1 MTSHRLLGAIYLA
14 LSLAMIAWDVLMAG
28 RIAKLRKI
36 PRGFQAITGIAGLL
50 IVPALVLA
58 YTSQSLLYGRA
69 IILVAWLWPFTAL
82 LFVVQTIYALTRRLV
97 TPLLG
102 FPLLVYNVIIA
113 AIAVTKFMI
122 MRGYPPTEFGLALNA
137 AQASMLGTFFGD
149 VALWNPIYLQV
160 PIFAPSLPARWGF
173 TRLARVALAGAA
185 IAMTAL
191 VVVEVGGR
199 NGYAAINSYAIHDN
213 DRLQEHPEGD
223 FKIGLKIFPDLRSG
237 PPPVAIAN
245 DLSLADTLQ
254 VDAISV
260 VVDPEAARGVALDS
274 LARSIEQ
281 ARADST
287 VLIVALGYSKK
298 AGQEFKQSRDGYTIA
313 RLKDIDRIARRL
325 KPDYLIPATDP
336 LVEGARA
343 LGEQSP
349 QYWIDYFA
357 RAAKVAHYIY
367 PRIKVSVPISTYGTR
382 DSTLY
387 AWAARPGTPID
398 ALGFSLLAGFDG
410 AQSLDTHMRI
420 AKRWMAQFPKSKE
433 HWVFAAGGYPL
444 AHGEESQ
451 RLTIKDVLAWATAQ
465 QAIHGLVVYEGGDYN
480 SVMGLR
486 AAGGRLRSATAE
498 IIKAEKGLQ
507 ASPQ

>member
-1 MTSHRLLGAIYLA
+1 MSSQGLLSAIYLA

-50 IVPALVLA
+50 LIPALVVG
-58 YTSQSLLYGRA
+58 YTAQSLLYGRA

-82 LFVVQTIYALTRRLV
+82 LFVVQTIYALARRLV

-102 FPLLVYNVIIA
+102 FPLLVYNIIIA
-113 AIAVTKFMI
+113 FVALTKFAIA
-122 MRGYPPTEFGLALNA
+122 GGHAPTDLGLALNA
-137 AQASMLGTFFGD
+137 AQASMLGNFFRFGD
-149 VALWNPIYLQV
+149 ALWNPIYLQV

-191 VVVEVGGR
+191 VVVELPGAFAG
-199 NGYAAINSYAIHDN
+199 IKSYAVHDN
-213 DRLQEHPEGD
+213 DKFQEHPEGD
-223 FKIGLKIFPDLRSG
+223 FRIGLKIFPDLRSG
-237 PPPVAIAN
+237 PPPVAISE
-245 DLSLADTLQ
+245 DLQLADTLD

-260 VVDPEAARGVALDS
+260 VIDPEAARGVALDS

-281 ARADST
+281 ARSDST
-287 VLIVALGYSKK
+287 ILIVALGYPKK
-298 AGQEFKQSRDGYTIA
+298 GEKEFKESPEAYTLA
-313 RLKDIDRIARRL
+313 RLKDVDRIARRL

-336 LVEGARA
+336 LEEGQRI

-349 QYWIDYFA
+349 KYWIDYFS
-357 RAAKVAHYIY
+357 RAARVAHYIY
-367 PRIKVSVPISTYGTR
+367 PRIKVSVPMSSYGTR

-398 ALGFSLLAGFDG
+398 AVGFSLLAGFDG
-410 AQSLDTHMRI
+410 ARSLDTHMLI
-420 AKRWMAQFPKSKE
+420 AKRWMRQFPKPKE

-444 AHGEESQ
+444 AHGEENQ
-451 RLTIKDVLAWATAQ
+451 LRTIKGVLAWATAEP
-465 QAIHGLVVYEGGDYN
+465 AIKGLVVYEGGDYN
-480 SVMGLR
+480 TVRGLR
-486 AAGGRLRSATAE
+486 AAGGRLRPVTTE
-498 IIKAEKGLQ
+498 I
-507 ASPQ
+507 

>member
-1 MTSHRLLGAIYLA
+1 M
-14 LSLAMIAWDVLMAG
+14 
-28 RIAKLRKI
+28 
-36 PRGFQAITGIAGLL
+36 
-50 IVPALVLA
+50 
-58 YTSQSLLYGRA
+58 
-69 IILVAWLWPFTAL
+69 
-82 LFVVQTIYALTRRLV
+82 
-97 TPLLG
+97 
-102 FPLLVYNVIIA
+102 
-113 AIAVTKFMI
+113 
-122 MRGYPPTEFGLALNA
+122 
-137 AQASMLGTFFGD
+137 
-149 VALWNPIYLQV
+149 
-160 PIFAPSLPARWGF
+160 
-173 TRLARVALAGAA
+173 
-185 IAMTAL
+185 
-191 VVVEVGGR
+191 
-199 NGYAAINSYAIHDN
+199 
-213 DRLQEHPEGD
+213 
-223 FKIGLKIFPDLRSG
+223 
-237 PPPVAIAN
+237 
-245 DLSLADTLQ
+245 
-254 VDAISV
+254 
-260 VVDPEAARGVALDS
+260 
-274 LARSIEQ
+274 
-281 ARADST
+281 
-287 VLIVALGYSKK
+287 
-298 AGQEFKQSRDGYTIA
+298 
-313 RLKDIDRIARRL
+313 
-325 KPDYLIPATDP
+325 
-336 LVEGARA
+336 EGARA

-410 AQSLDTHMRI
+410 AQSLDTHIRI
-420 AKRWMAQFPKSKE
+420 AKLWMAQFPKSKE